1 MTRRRVVLSEAASFD
16 VSDIAELLLST
27 RGHAAALTVYQAL
40 ERAMISLEDYSNRG
54 RIVPELQSR
63 GISIYREMLVRPY
76 RVIYRIVENEVFIF
90 AVLDH
95 RRDLDGLLHARA
107 RRELRSDK

>member
-1 MTRRRVVLSEAASFD
+1 MTRRRVILSEAASFD

-27 RGHAAALTVYQAL
+27 REHSAALAVHQAL
-40 ERAMISLEDYSNRG
+40 ERALVSLEDYANRG

-63 GISIYREMLVRPY
+63 GISIYREILVRPY
-76 RVIYRIVENEVFIF
+76 RVIYRIVENKVFIF

-95 RRDLDGLLHARA
+95 RRDLEELLHARA
-107 RRELRSDK
+107 RRELRAEK